1 MAKGKTKAKAG
12 RPEEQAEAALPP
24 PPDEA
29 KESKDLPRKR
39 AFARKY
45 VETGQAQLAYMEAG
59 YTGDPNKKAYDLLK
73 DPFVFSEIERL
84 YRETEIDTLVTTRY
98 VIGNIRRAAD
108 ITGQV
113 RYSPTLGT
121 LDMLDVNAHLRANQ
135 MLGQFLGIFREK
147 IDVGDNL
154 AKVLAGLPDPTP
166 GV

>member
-1 MAKGKTKAKAG
+1 MAKDKPKAKAG
-12 RPEEQAEAALPP
+12 RTKETPEATPT

-29 KESKDLPRKR
+29 NTSKDLPRKR

-45 VETGQAQLAYMEAG
+45 VETGQAQLAYLEAG
-59 YTGDPNKKAYDLLK
+59 YTGDPSKKAYGLLN

-98 VIGNIRRAAD
+98 VISNLRRAAD

-147 IDVGDNL
+147 VDIGDNL
-154 AKVLAGLPDPTP
+154 AKILSGMPDPTP
-166 GV
+166 GS